1 MCIQRIYLPIG
12 WRVYLPLVKFV
23 SCLVFSWQGQTT
35 VFICLTGE
43 RQIIPDY
50 PGRSTSPTRLRITSP
65 PLRRHWVL
73 SAAPCWL
80 GPKSR
85 QLQRFTHF
93 LTYKFWECPRRVF
106 PPFYQKVFFKL
117 TSLLLN
123 INKRSQKFS
132 PFLLLYWFVVN
143 EVAWSPNDE
152 GLKRVKKK
160 KKKH

>member
-12 WRVYLPLVKFV
+12 WRVYLPVVKFV

-65 PLRRHWVL
+65 RLRRDWVL

-80 GPKSR
+80 GPNHVNFR
-85 QLQRFTHF
+85 VLHI
-93 LTYKFWECPRRVF
+93 FWP
-106 PPFYQKVFFKL
+106 
-117 TSLLLN
+117 
-123 INKRSQKFS
+123 INSESVLEGFS
-132 PFLLLYWFVVN
+132 PLFTKKYFLINIIVIKYKQEIAKDFPFFVAVLICGN
-143 EVAWSPNDE
+143 RGSGKP
-152 GLKRVKKK
+152 
-160 KKKH
+160 